1 MKQRARKETTKREWT
16 RQTAGSYMCS
26 ARLPDELAARLRSYV
41 DATMMTIT
49 DTMIAALENYLKER
63 GF

>member
-41 DATMMTIT
+41 DATAMTIT
-49 DTMIAALENYLKER
+49 DSMIAALEKYLQER
-63 GF
+63 GY